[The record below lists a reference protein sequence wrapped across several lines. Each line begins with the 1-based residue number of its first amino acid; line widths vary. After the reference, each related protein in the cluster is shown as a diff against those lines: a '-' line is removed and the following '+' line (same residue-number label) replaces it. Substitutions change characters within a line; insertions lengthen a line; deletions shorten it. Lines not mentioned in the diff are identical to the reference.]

1 MGQSKLMTYVECCAA
16 IRLALKLA
24 EIPCNDYPT
33 PEGWA
38 REQLENTRIVQKAY
52 RALRQLEEVEIPP

>member
-1 MGQSKLMTYVECCAA
+1 MGKHKHMTLEECLVA
-16 IRLALKLA
+16 IRAALKLA

-52 RALRQLEEVEIPP
+52 CALDTIEGCLP